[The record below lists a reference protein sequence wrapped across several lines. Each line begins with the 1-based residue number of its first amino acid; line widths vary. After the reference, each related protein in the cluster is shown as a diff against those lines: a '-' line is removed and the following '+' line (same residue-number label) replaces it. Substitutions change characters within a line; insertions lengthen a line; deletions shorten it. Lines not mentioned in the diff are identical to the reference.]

1 MYVPSHFAES
11 RVDVL
16 HDLIRTH
23 PFGALV
29 VLASD
34 GLDANHIPFEIDPE
48 PAPFGTLRGH
58 VARAN
63 PVWRDF
69 SSQVDALVMFQGAHA
84 YISPAWYATKKE
96 HGKVVPTWNYAV
108 VHAHGP
114 LRVIDD
120 RNWLRRVRREADRS
134 SRSTAQRSVES
145 DRCSGRLHRHDG
157 GRDRRHRDSDCETD
171 RQMEGQ
177 SEPAGERSRR
187 CYRSARAPAK
197 RSGNLNGAACA
208 RQRKRLIANRL
219 RGPHSALSSV
229 ARTPASN
236 ACLHRPAPLA
246 HLLLPQRRRKTRGHC
261 PRNFVVR
268 LSLRLSSA
276 HFPANSPSLRRGSI
290 CALMI
295 VTGGRFLRSALTM
308 STRGFFRHPAWRTP
322 CRRTSR
328 SSPCS
333 AAWR

>member
-11 RVDVL
+11 RIDVL

-69 SSQVDALVMFQGAHA
+69 SSQVDALVMFQGAHS
-84 YISPAWYATKKE
+84 YISPAWYVTKKE

-120 RNWLRRVRREADRS
+120 RKWLREFV
-134 SRSTAQRSVES
+134 
-145 DRCSGRLHRHDG
+145 GKL
-157 GRDRRHRDSDCETD
+157 TD
-171 RQMEGQ
+171 RHEA
-177 SEPAGERSRR
+177 PRSDPWKVTD
-187 CYRSARAPAK
+187 APADFIDTMV
-197 RSGNLNGAACA
+197 AAIVGIEIP
-208 RQRKRLIANRL
+208 IAKLAGKWKVSQN
-219 RGPHSALSSV
+219 
-229 ARTPASN
+229 
-236 ACLHRPAPLA
+236 RPAQDRAGVIEGLGHLPSDLA
-246 HLLLPQRRRKTRGHC
+246 TSMAQL
-261 PRNFVVR
+261 VR
-268 LSLRLSSA
+268 DIKS
-276 HFPANSPSLRRGSI
+276 G
-290 CALMI
+290 
-295 VTGGRFLRSALTM
+295 
-308 STRGFFRHPAWRTP
+308 
-322 CRRTSR
+322 
-328 SSPCS
+328 
-333 AAWR
+333 